1 MPVPVAGMVG
11 RRAFAM
17 SFEEGFK
24 ITDDEQLAML
34 LPDSSE
40 TKLTQETMAL
50 LGELVPGVEAGC
62 AAPPCVREPVAAR
75 HRKKWAPPPP
85 TEASVAVDVGAR
97 RLWLS
102 DDIRFVGNAATIL
115 DESLPLLDA
124 LGKALKAHPGVAVR
138 LVPAD
143 DIKKYRNG
151 KDVLH
156 DGCLHLHAAPPLP
169 WSLVDEFELP
179 LVDGKH
185 AFPAQCVA
193 TEGPRA
199 QALGGFSITY

>member
-1 MPVPVAGMVG
+1 M
-11 RRAFAM
+11 
-17 SFEEGFK
+17 K
-24 ITDDEQLAML
+24 L
-34 LPDSSE
+34 LR
-40 TKLTQETMAL
+40 
-50 LGELVPGVEAGC
+50 V
-62 AAPPCVREPVAAR
+62 
-75 HRKKWAPPPP
+75 
-85 TEASVAVDVGAR
+85 SV
-97 RLWLS
+97 
-102 DDIRFVGNAATIL
+102 
-115 DESLPLLDA
+115 ESLPKDVKWTRESDDDLR
-124 LGKALKAHPGVAVR
+124 GRPGVAVR
-138 LVPAD
+138 LVPAE

-151 KDVLH
+151 RDVLH